1 MKVELGF
8 SASLIDGLDRINL
21 VDIIPEIEENFTR
34 RKEFTEYY
42 FEDMVV
48 DIDMAQLEKVL
59 TLFPVR
65 MWEGTMIIQIT

>member
-21 VDIIPEIEENFTR
+21 VDIIPEIEGNFTQ
-34 RKEFTEYY
+34 RKEYTEYY

-48 DIDMAQLEKVL
+48 DIDMVQLEVILKM
-59 TLFPVR
+59 FPVR

>member
-8 SASLIDGLDRINL
+8 SASLVDGLDMDNL
-21 VDIIPEIEENFTR
+21 IDIIPEIEGNFTQ
-34 RKEFTEYY
+34 RKEYTEYY

-59 TLFPVR
+59 ALFPVR
-65 MWEGTMIIQIT
+65 MWEGTIIIQIT